1 MDAIAYNN
9 MNMLPESIK
18 DKFTSEY
25 LLQLNERFNNITNL
39 TDWNNYKSFILAT
52 ADFQIVFENF
62 NATII
67 LNDLMT
73 SNTLKNIQEI
83 QNKFDNIASD
93 EGKYISNPFYDWLRN
108 HFVTLDSGEKA
119 LTVLDILQR
128 EQTAY
133 NASTGASNYI
143 SEGVRPQDIMQVKK
157 LLELLKVNVMAA
169 SQTDLLDHSLGFI
182 KMRQDF
188 ATRNK
193 LQDDVLNLKTISSEE
208 GHTLTKDIDRLITKL
223 DFLLGL
229 STFNSKRQATEQKE
243 IGLKVQQIL
252 LDSWDS
258 IINND
263 IGNNFIPREEVIE
276 ILNSDEENIQKLLKI
291 EDVVYDKNKS
301 NKNEALKSLL
311 SHFENISYSGQSK
324 YSKDM
329 TAADMTELDIVN
341 YLATA
346 LSVKSSEYLKYKYN
360 NLKTDNKAP
369 FYMQE
374 MVAKQIYARIINPFL
389 FEEVFKS
396 KIDKSKDDASY
407 VTIVL
412 GAAGSGKTTAI
423 MGPVL
428 DIIRQSNKESDI

>member
-1 MDAIAYNN
+1 M
-9 MNMLPESIK
+9 
-18 DKFTSEY
+18 
-25 LLQLNERFNNITNL
+25 
-39 TDWNNYKSFILAT
+39 
-52 ADFQIVFENF
+52 
-62 NATII
+62 
-67 LNDLMT
+67 
-73 SNTLKNIQEI
+73 
-83 QNKFDNIASD
+83 
-93 EGKYISNPFYDWLRN
+93 
-108 HFVTLDSGEKA
+108 DSGEKA

-143 SEGVRPQDIMQVKK
+143 SEGVRPQDILQAKK
-157 LLELLKVNVMAA
+157 LLELIKVNVMAA
-169 SQTDLLDHSLGFI
+169 SETDLFGHSLGFV

-188 ATRNK
+188 AKRNGI
-193 LQDDVLNLKTISSEE
+193 QDDVLNLEIIASEN
-208 GHTLTKDIDRLITKL
+208 GYTLTKDIERLITKL

-252 LDSWDS
+252 IDSWDS

-263 IGNNFIPREEVIE
+263 IGNKFIPREEVIE
-276 ILNSDEENIQKLLKI
+276 ILNTNEENSQKLLKI
-291 EDVVYDKNKS
+291 EDAVYSKNKS
-301 NKNEALKSLL
+301 NKNEALRSLL
-311 SHFENISYSGQSK
+311 GHFENVQFAHRSK

-329 TAADMTELDIVN
+329 TAADMSELDIVN
-341 YLATA
+341 YLATILA
-346 LSVKSSEYLKYKYN
+346 VKSSEYLKYKYN

-374 MVAKQIYARIINPFL
+374 MVAKQIYAHISNPLL
-389 FEEVFKS
+389 FEEIFKA
-396 KIDKSKDDASY
+396 KIDNVHSDASY